1 MELWTAF
8 MLGLA
13 GSAHCAGM
21 CGPLVLA
28 LPTGGRRGV
37 ALVPGRVL
45 CNAGRVTTYC
55 LLGVV
60 FGLIGRSLSLA
71 GVQRWVSIALGVAI
85 LLGLGV
91 AQTRRLAL
99 QFALPVAWLKR
110 ALGHLLRQPGVGS
123 LYLLGVLNGLLP
135 CGLVYIACVGA
146 AATGG
151 LFTGVEYMLVFG
163 LGTVPMMLTLGLAG
177 QALPVTIRLRLQKL
191 IPAAL
196 AVVAVLLILRGLS
209 LGIPYLSP
217 NWAGSQP
224 GVCCH

>member
-28 LPTGGRRGV
+28 LPTGGQRGV
-37 ALVPGRVL
+37 TLVPGRVL
-45 CNAGRVTTYC
+45 YNAGRVTTYC

-71 GVQRWVSIALGVAI
+71 GVQRWVSIGLGIAI

-91 AQTRRLAL
+91 SRTRALAM
-99 QFALPVAWLKR
+99 QFALPVTWLKK
-110 ALGHLLRQPGVGS
+110 ALGHLLRQPGLGS
-123 LYLLGVLNGLLP
+123 LYVLGVLNGLLP

-151 LFTGVEYMLVFG
+151 LFSGVEYMLVFG
-163 LGTVPMMLTLGLAG
+163 LGTVPMMLALGLAG
-177 QALPVTIRLRLQKL
+177 QALPVTFRLRLQKL
-191 IPAAL
+191 IPVCL
-196 AVVAVLLILRGLS
+196 AVVAVLLIVRGLS

-217 NWAGSQP
+217 NLTDSQP
-224 GVCCH
+224 GACCH